1 MSSQYIFTM
10 HRLSKVHAPEKKV
23 LDNITLAFF
32 PGAKIGVLGYNGAG
46 KSSLLRIMA
55 GVDEEFRGDAALAA
69 GASAGMLEQ
78 EPRLDESASVLANVE
93 AGVAETRALLDRFNE
108 LAASYSD
115 ENADEFA
122 RLQAQIEAADAW
134 NLDTQ
139 LQYAMDALRLPPADA
154 DVTTLSGGER
164 RRVALC
170 RLLLRAPDLLLL
182 DEPTNHLDA
191 ESVAWLERHLAEYRG
206 TVVAVTHDRYF
217 LDNVAGWILELD
229 RGRGIPYEGNYSSW
243 LEQKQSRLASE
254 EREEK
259 GRARTI
265 AAELDWVRTNPKGR
279 RTRSK
284 ARLARY
290 EQLVAEERNVKLDEV
305 QIHIPPGPR
314 LGEKVLQASGLR
326 KAFGERLLIE
336 DLSFD
341 LPRAGIV
348 GVIGANGAGKTTLF
362 RMITGG
368 EEPDAGTLELG
379 DTVQLAYVDQSRDA
393 LNPAKTVWEEI
404 SGGDEQVKLGD
415 RTVNSRQYTAGF
427 NFKGTDQQA
436 RIDTLSGGERNR
448 LHLAKLLRTGG
459 NLLLLDEPTN
469 DLDVDTLRALE
480 HALLAFPGC
489 AMIISHDRWFLD
501 RVATHVLAFEGESQV
516 RWFEGNFEAYEE
528 HRRAAL
534 GTDADRPHRI
544 TYKRLVRG

>member
-1 MSSQYIFTM
+1 M
-10 HRLSKVHAPEKKV
+10 HRLSKVHPPEKKV
-23 LDNITLAFF
+23 LDDITLAFL

-55 GVDEEFRGDAALAA
+55 GADEEFRGNAALAP
-69 GASAGMLEQ
+69 GATVGMLEQ

-115 ENADEFA
+115 EHADEFA

-139 LQYAMDALRLPPADA
+139 LQYAMDALRLAPADA

-229 RGRGIPYEGNYSSW
+229 RGHGIPYEGNYSSW
-243 LEQKQSRLASE
+243 LEQKQSRLAAE
-254 EREEK
+254 ERAEK

-265 AAELDWVRTNPKGR
+265 AAELEWVRTNPKGR

-305 QIHIPPGPR
+305 QIHIPAGPR
-314 LGEKVLQASGLR
+314 LGENVLQASGLR
-326 KAFGERLLIE
+326 KAFGDRMLIE

-362 RMITGG
+362 RMITGQ
-368 EEPDAGTLELG
+368 EEPDAGTLQLG
-379 DTVQLAYVDQSRDA
+379 DSVQLAYVDQSRDA
-393 LNPAKTVWEEI
+393 LDPDKTVWEEI
-404 SGGDEQVKLGD
+404 SGGEEQLKVGD
-415 RTVNSRQYTAGF
+415 RTVSSRQYTAGF
-427 NFKGTDQQA
+427 NFKGTDQQS
-436 RIDTLSGGERNR
+436 RIGTLSGGERNR
-448 LHLAKLLRTGG
+448 VHLAKLLRTGG

-480 HALLAFPGC
+480 HALLGFPGC

-501 RVATHVLAFEGESQV
+501 RVATHVLAFEGDSQV

-534 GTDADRPHRI
+534 GEEADRPHRI